1 MEVYHGKEEK
11 GNKENIRIIKEYEQL
26 EIIANEGLLAL
37 SVELGLTVMKQMF
50 EADVIALAGEKGKH
64 NPSREAYRH
73 GKNEKTSVVLGGAKL
88 SVERPRVRSKGGTE
102 LPLASLELFQRSDPL
117 TKAVLRR
124 VLQGVSMRAYGNTLD
139 YGDEELVCVSKSEA
153 SRRFI
158 RGMEGEME
166 AFLTR
171 RLDED
176 YVAVFIDGLQVD
188 GWTVVAALGI
198 LNTGHKKVLGLID
211 GATENSTVCKS
222 LLLNLVDRGLDPAV
236 RRLYIIDGSKA
247 LSKAIKDIFG
257 TPVPVQRCQ
266 VHKKRNVLDHLP
278 ESERANISRQM
289 TLAYREFEGDIAMNK
304 LNLLADNLEHRYPS
318 AAASLREGMEETLTV
333 HRLKVPGLLRMTLC
347 STNCIESAN
356 SVARQTI
363 GRVKNW
369 KNGTQVIRWL
379 TAGFLQAEK
388 GFIRIKGYRQIP
400 FLINAIRGDE
410 MFQTESCA
418 QVS

>member
-26 EIIANEGLLAL
+26 EMIANEGLLAL

-64 NPSREAYRH
+64 NPGREAYRH

-88 SVERPRVRSKGGTE
+88 SVERPRVRSKGGAE

-139 YGDEELVCVSKSEA
+139 YGGEELVCVSKSEA

-222 LLLNLVDRGLDPAV
+222 LLLDLVDRGLDPAV
-236 RRLYIIDGSKA
+236 RRLYIIDGSRA
-247 LSKAIKDIFG
+247 LRKAIKDIFG
-257 TPVPVQRCQ
+257 DPVPVQRCQ

-289 TLAYREFEGDIAMNK
+289 TLAYREFDGDIAMNK

-333 HRLKVPGLLRMTLC
+333 HRLKVPGLLRTTLC

-400 FLINAIRGDE
+400 FLINTIRGDE
-410 MFQTESCA
+410 VLQTESCA